1 MGLLCKAAMLPQ
13 VYPTGRSGHIT
24 HLPGPAWLPP
34 TELWAQNRASKGPGG
49 RQSTCQNAPRPTMSS
64 PHCHTQTRKLR
75 PREGTRLGVE
85 AELTAAPANTQGFLR
100 PG

>member
-34 TELWAQNRASKGPGG
+34 TELWAQNRAWWETEHLPKCSQTHHELTPL
-49 RQSTCQNAPRPTMSS
+49 
-64 PHCHTQTRKLR
+64 PHSDK
-75 PREGTRLGVE
+75 E
-85 AELTAAPANTQGFLR
+85 AEAQRRNPVG
-100 PG
+100 G